1 MCNEKSEKTRDGS
14 PASGGGVLQK
24 LYRKGNTMTEKKQK
38 QKDAEAKIKA
48 ALGDALAA
56 EMGDIPKAS
65 ITIEELKALELE
77 DRKNKRKRIVRF
89 IGVAAVI
96 MLIFGAAV
104 YAVWPQTAVPVD
116 ADKNTEQKVEEK
128 DGVVV
133 INEGEAEGEAGEVVI
148 EETDWSKVKKYQEKT
163 ETLRIPTYVPKEYKF
178 KQFRLE
184 KFSKKDFLAE
194 YTYVKNGQLLTISQR
209 KQLIDIDVR
218 SSLTQGN
225 AQKIRT
231 KSGDCWIIEEKNEP
245 KILMYYLSKEH
256 ITIVGRISNE
266 KIIKILE
273 GYHVP

>member
-116 ADKNTEQKVEEK
+116 ADKNTEQKVEES

-133 INEGEAEGEAGEVVI
+133 INEGDGNGEAGITEYNETDWDKIGKYKIYFTELVIPEFMIKNYSFKSLVI
-148 EETDWSKVKKYQEKT
+148 EEYCEDGFWAQYTFKNEFADLYIEQRKYNEKGINT
-163 ETLRIPTYVPKEYKF
+163 G
-178 KQFRLE
+178 QLE
-184 KFSKKDFLAE
+184 KVTDSID
-194 YTYVKNGQLLTISQR
+194 TKNG
-209 KQLIDIDVR
+209 
-218 SSLTQGN
+218 
-225 AQKIRT
+225 KIYFVE
-231 KSGDCWIIEEKNEP
+231 KKNEP
-245 KILMYYLSKEH
+245 LLSVIYTDRSIVKVTGFISKEQS
-256 ITIVGRISNE
+256 I
-266 KIIKILE
+266 KIINALF
-273 GYHVP
+273 